1 MNNRTV
7 EEATYELRQV
17 TEQLEDSRRSFSEH
31 YRKKDDVS
39 SIFQQIIQSF
49 HDDKEIWREGE
60 MSYRLDSI
68 LDDVTSCQQKYWNQ
82 YEEDLDELEH
92 EQKYLYQKETDLFNE
107 KSTLLKQEE
116 TK

>member
-17 TEQLEDSRRSFSEH
+17 TEQLEDTRRSFLEH

-39 SIFQQIIQSF
+39 SIFQQISQSF
-49 HDDKEIWREGE
+49 HEDKEIWREGE
-60 MSYRLDSI
+60 MRYRSESI
-68 LDDVTSCQQKYWNQ
+68 LDDVTSSQQKYWAQ
-82 YEEDLDELEH
+82 YEDDLDQLEH
-92 EQKYLYQKETDLFNE
+92 EQNYLYQKESDLFNE
-107 KSTLLKQEE
+107 KSILLKQEE